1 MAILTDIT
9 VPKCAISQSNAPW
22 DIPRDVQP
30 AFKPLTLFKTKTA
43 IFLTLFMKRNLRCPI

>member
-1 MAILTDIT
+1 MAIVTDIT

-22 DIPRDVQP
+22 DIPRDVRP
-30 AFKPLTLFKTKTA
+30 AFKTLILFKTKTA